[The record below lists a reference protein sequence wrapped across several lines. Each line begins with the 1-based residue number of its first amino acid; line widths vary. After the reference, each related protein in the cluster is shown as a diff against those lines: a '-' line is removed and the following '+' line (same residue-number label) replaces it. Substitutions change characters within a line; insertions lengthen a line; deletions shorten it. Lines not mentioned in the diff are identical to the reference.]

1 MASTTGL
8 LGTCLCGKV
17 NVSVST
23 KNNHVSVCHCSMCRT
38 WGGGP
43 FFAVEFE
50 GSVDFTGEEF
60 ISIFNSSDWAE
71 RGFCKQC
78 GTHLFFRLKENGHY
92 ALPAGLFDSSD
103 SWADD
108 WKVTEQ
114 IFIDQKPTYYSLAE
128 KTKQL
133 TGAEVFAQNDSQ

>member
-1 MASTTGL
+1 MAPTTNLQGA
-8 LGTCLCGKV
+8 CLCGTV
-17 NVSVST
+17 NVSVAT
-23 KNNHVSVCHCSMCRT
+23 KNDHVGVCHCSMCRT

-43 FFAVEFE
+43 FFAIEFE
-50 GSVDFTGEEF
+50 GSVDFKGEEF
-60 ISIFNSSDWAE
+60 ISIFNSSEWAE

-92 ALPAGLFDSSD
+92 ALPAGLFDS
-103 SWADD
+103 ADD

-114 IFIDQKPTYYSLAE
+114 IFIDQKPAYYTLAE

-133 TGAEVFAQNDSQ
+133 TGAEVFAQSDKR